1 MIGVTIFVLGVIASL
16 LWIRYE
22 INNSP
27 LLDENEMPVN
37 EDGSPKK

>member
-1 MIGVTIFVLGVIASL
+1 MIGVTIFVLGVLASL

-22 INNSP
+22 INNAP